1 MTDTLSNRLGA
12 SASRYLRQH
21 AEDPVAWQPWSE
33 EALALAAR
41 LGRLLL
47 VSIGYSAC
55 HWCHVMAHETFADPE
70 VAQLLNAHFVP
81 IKVDR
86 EEHPDVDAR
95 YMGALLAQQGSGGW
109 PITAIALADGSPI
122 WCATYL
128 PPRPKAGMPG
138 LGEVLEAV
146 LALKRSDPGQLEE
159 IAAEF
164 RAGLALE
171 LPPPPSER
179 PSGASLLAR
188 ATEDLAHRFD
198 PEFAGF
204 GRAPKFPQPYL
215 LDICLRSRAVVPGG
229 EEMATKVLATLEAMA
244 RGGIHDHLEGGF
256 FRYSTDRFWM
266 VPHFEKMLY
275 DQAGLLELYAKA
287 GAAFERE
294 DLLEIARRID
304 AFVAATLTLATGLLA
319 SSTDADSG
327 GEEGAYYLMSAREL
341 AEVLGPRYESFAD
354 FYGVT
359 AGGNFEGRNIL
370 HRSPEGPILAPS
382 ELAEAIALV
391 VEARRQRGGLG
402 IDDKAILDQNAQYA
416 TARVRAAGLLGDD
429 ALLQSGLALAD
440 RVREAFALPGGG
452 YAHVVYASGT
462 VGEAYAA
469 DWLRYS
475 EMALAAWSAT
485 GEHAWLEGASRSFD
499 RLVAG
504 FLDTEHMAIA
514 IGDPRHPMPSY
525 DRFDGATAS
534 TLSLAI
540 WQAVRLATVLD
551 RPELAK
557 LAESLLEAHLGLVAE
572 VPSSFPVLCW
582 AAFEHDAGTTELVI
596 PGREPQL
603 LARALRATSAT
614 LIVAPGTASPLARGL
629 APGHAYVCH
638 RRACELPLAHP
649 DELSARLA
657 LIP

>member
-1 MTDTLSNRLGA
+1 MTEPLSNRLGA

-21 AEDPVAWQPWSE
+21 ADDPVAWQPWSE

-55 HWCHVMAHETFADPE
+55 HWCHVMARETFADPE
-70 VAQLLNAHFVP
+70 VVQLLNAHFIP

-128 PPRPKAGMPG
+128 PPRPRAGMPG
-138 LGEVLEAV
+138 LVQVLEAV
-146 LALKRSDPGQLEE
+146 LALKRSDPGQLDA

-164 RAGLALE
+164 RQGLTLE
-171 LPPPPSER
+171 LSPPPAER
-179 PSGASLLAR
+179 PSGHALLAR
-188 ATEDLAHRFD
+188 AVEDLARRFD
-198 PEFAGF
+198 AEFAGF

-229 EEMATKVLATLEAMA
+229 EDAAAKVVATLEAMA

-287 GAAFERE
+287 GAIFERE
-294 DLLEIARRID
+294 DLIEVARRID
-304 AFVAATLTLATGLLA
+304 AFVVDTLTLASGLLA

-327 GEEGAYYLMSAREL
+327 GEEGGYYLMSAREL
-341 AEVLGPRYESFAD
+341 KALLGPRYQAFCD

-359 AGGNFEGRNIL
+359 PGGNFEGRAIL
-370 HRSPEGPILAPS
+370 HRSPEGPILAPAD
-382 ELAEAIALV
+382 LAEAIALV
-391 VEARRQRGGLG
+391 VQARRQRGELG
-402 IDDKAILDQNAQYA
+402 VDDKAILEHNAQYA
-416 TARVRAAGLLGDD
+416 TARIRAGGLMNDET
-429 ALLQSGLALAD
+429 LLASGLALAR

-452 YAHVVYASGT
+452 YARVLYASGS

-469 DWLRYS
+469 DWLRLS
-475 EMALAAWSAT
+475 EMALAAWSAS
-485 GEHAWLEGASRSFD
+485 GEDGWLAEAARSFD
-499 RLVAG
+499 RLIAG
-504 FLDTEHMAIA
+504 FLDEERMAIA
-514 IGDPRHPMPSY
+514 IGDPHHAMPSY

-534 TLSLAI
+534 TLSLAV
-540 WQAVRLATVLD
+540 WQAVRLAAVLE
-551 RPELAK
+551 RPDLAT
-557 LAESLLEAHLGLVAE
+557 LAGRLIEAHLGLVAE
-572 VPSSFPVLCW
+572 VPASFPVLCW
-582 AAFEHDAGTTELVI
+582 AAFEHDAGPTELII
-596 PGREPQL
+596 PGREPAL
-603 LARALRATSAT
+603 MARALRAPNAT
-614 LIVAPGTASPLARGL
+614 LIVAPGTASPLAQGL

-638 RRACELPLAHP
+638 RRACELPLATP
-649 DELSARLA
+649 EELSARLA